1 MSGRLPLPLRSRARR
16 QLTPAFLAVLAI
28 LVGGDI
34 AQAQQTRVIRGVVI
48 DRETSAPVPQALLRI
63 QNTELQAVSSP
74 DGAFRLTVPVG
85 RHVLLVEHI
94 AYGNHADTVQVRG
107 DQDIRIQIQISR
119 QAIQLTPLLVQGE
132 SELETRRRTS
142 GHSFNELRREYI
154 DEAQKKGFNLAEA
167 LRDGMMSVQVSGERR
182 GGSYCVEY
190 RGGAYANQTGARNQS
205 VATCREVAVYIDDVK
220 VSNPSTLYSTMPLRD
235 IERIEMLGPNEAG
248 TRYGISG
255 GRGVLLIET
264 RQGILAQRRPQRKG
278 APMAG
283 LDWSLET
290 QPYRWAKV
298 AGSSIVGSAV
308 GFGLSMLVADQCL
321 RIEPGTHPLRSR
333 CDAFSTVASGFVVIG
348 LPSVTGSFA
357 ASWAGSTNR
366 SKGRILPSA
375 LLGTL
380 SAAGG
385 YLLYANGKSNDSQ
398 FSTTAGILLV
408 TVGTPVLTTIGD
420 RMFRSL
426 R

>member
-1 MSGRLPLPLRSRARR
+1 MSMRSSLPFRSRARR
-16 QLTPAFLAVLAI
+16 PLTPNLLAFLAM

-34 AQAQQTRVIRGVVI
+34 AQAQQTRVISGVVI

-63 QNTELQAVSSP
+63 QNTELQAVTSTE
-74 DGAFRLTVPVG
+74 GTFRITVPVG

-94 AYGNHADTVQVRG
+94 AYGNHTDTVQVRA
-107 DQDIRIQIQISR
+107 DQDVRIQIQISR
-119 QAIQLTPLLVQGE
+119 QAIQLTPLTVQGE
-132 SELETRRRTS
+132 SQLETRRRTTGS
-142 GHSFNELRREYI
+142 SFNELRREYI
-154 DEAQKKGFNLAEA
+154 DGAQQKGFNLAEA

-190 RGGAYANQTGARNQS
+190 RSGTFQNKGGA
-205 VATCREVAVYIDDVK
+205 VCREVAVYIDDVK
-220 VSNPSTLYSTMPLRD
+220 ISNPSTLYSTMPLRD

-264 RQGILAQRRPQRKG
+264 RQGILAQRRPERKG

-308 GFGLSMLVADQCL
+308 GLGLAMLVADQCL
-321 RIEPGTHPLRSR
+321 RIEPGTHPLRSK
-333 CDAFSTVASGFVVIG
+333 CDAFSTVASGFIVIG
-348 LPSVTGSFA
+348 LPSVAGSFA
-357 ASWAGSTNR
+357 ASRAGATER

-385 YLLYANGKSNDSQ
+385 YLLYVQGKSNDSQ
-398 FSTTAGILLV
+398 FSTTTGILLV
-408 TVGTPVLTTIGD
+408 TVGTPVLTTVGD
-420 RMFRSL
+420 RLFRSL